1 MTASVT
7 DGARMNWRFAGWA
20 GAMLIGL
27 ASVGTAT
34 AKPAPLEIRVV
45 VVTTFEVGNDSGDEA
60 GEFQNWVERYPLNE
74 ILSFPQGYRALR
86 YNAKDHVLG
95 IVTGAGKASAA
106 ASIMALGLDPRFD
119 LTKAYWIL
127 AGIAGI
133 DPNRASVGSAVWA
146 SHIVDGDLAYEIDG
160 REIPAGWSTGI
171 VAYDRAT
178 PFEQPAPPVVSDNG
192 ILAYDLNDGLAAWAY
207 GLTRD
212 LGLPDDDKLKA
223 ARAGYPDFPNAQ
235 RPPFVLK
242 GDTLTADRFWIGA
255 RMTDW
260 AEKWVVYWTKGEGR
274 FTTSAEE
281 DSAYLQALTFLA
293 HAGRAALG
301 RVLDLRTGSRFSLPP
316 KGTSAADFLKSEA
329 TGNYAAYREAI
340 ENAYRVGS
348 LVVRE
353 LAQHW
358 PLYRQTVPARNAEVR
373 PVPAHLR

>member
-1 MTASVT
+1 MS
-7 DGARMNWRFAGWA
+7 WRLAWWTWVILA
-20 GAMLIGL
+20 GL
-27 ASVGTAT
+27 ALPGVVSA
-34 AKPAPLEIRVV
+34 AAAPLEIRVV
-45 VVTTFEVGNDSGDEA
+45 VVTTFEVGNDTGDEP
-60 GEFQNWVERYPLNE
+60 GEFQNWVERYPLDE
-74 ILSFPQGYRALR
+74 ILPFPQGYRSLR
-86 YNAKDHVLG
+86 YNARDHVLG

-133 DPNRASVGSAVWA
+133 NPNRASVGSAVWA

-160 REIPAGWSTGI
+160 REIPADWSTGI

-178 PFEQPAPPVVSDNG
+178 PFEQPTPPVVSDNG
-192 ILAYDLNDGLAAWAY
+192 ILAYELNRGLAAWAY

-212 LGLPDDDKLKA
+212 LVLPDDEKLKA
-223 ARAGYPDFPNAQ
+223 ARAGYSDFPNAQ

-242 GDTLTADRFWIGA
+242 GDTLTADRFWIGV

-260 AEKWVVYWTKGEGR
+260 AEKWVPYWTKGEGR

-293 HAGRAALG
+293 HAGRADLA
-301 RVLDLRTGSRFSLPP
+301 RVLDLRTGSDFTMPP
-316 KGTSAADFLKSEA
+316 KGTSAADLLKSEA
-329 TGNYAAYREAI
+329 TGNYAAYAEAI
-340 ENAYRVGS
+340 ENAYRVAS
-348 LVVRE
+348 PVVRE

-358 PLYRQTVPARNAEVR
+358 ALYRQTVPAAKPEVV
-373 PVPAHLR
+373 PVPAHPR

>member
-1 MTASVT
+1 MNRRL
-7 DGARMNWRFAGWA
+7 ARWA
-20 GAMLIGL
+20 GATLVGL
-27 ASVGTAT
+27 GLPCIVSAVP
-34 AKPAPLEIRVV
+34 KPLEVRVV
-45 VVTTFEVGNDSGDEA
+45 VVTTFEVGNDTGDEP
-60 GEFQNWVERYPLNE
+60 GEFQNWVEHYPLPE
-74 ILSFPQGYRALR
+74 ILPFPQGYRALR

-127 AGIAGI
+127 AGIAGVN
-133 DPNRASVGSAVWA
+133 PNRASVGSAVWA

-160 REIPAGWSTGI
+160 REIPADWPTGI

-178 PFEQPAPPVVSDNG
+178 PFERPAPPTVSDNG
-192 ILAYDLNDGLAAWAY
+192 ILAYDLNGGLASWAY

-212 LGLPDDDKLKA
+212 LVLPDDDKLKA
-223 ARAGYPDFPNAQ
+223 ARAGYPDMPNAQ
-235 RPPFVLK
+235 RPPFVLQ

-260 AEKWVVYWTKGEGR
+260 AEKWVSYWTKGEGR

-293 HAGRAALG
+293 HAGKVDLA
-301 RVLDLRTGSRFSLPP
+301 RVLDLRTASDYSLPP

-329 TGNYAAYREAI
+329 TGNYAAYGEAI

-348 LVVRE
+348 PVVRE

-358 PLYRQTVPARNAEVR
+358 PLYRQAVPARNAEVL
-373 PVPAHLR
+373 PVPADLR

>member
-1 MTASVT
+1 MRGSRQR
-7 DGARMNWRFAGWA
+7 GPQMNRRLARWA
-20 GAMLIGL
+20 GATLVGL
-27 ASVGTAT
+27 GLPSMVSAVP
-34 AKPAPLEIRVV
+34 KPLEVRVV
-45 VVTTFEVGNDSGDEA
+45 VVTTFEVGNDTGDEP
-60 GEFQNWVERYPLNE
+60 GEFQNWVEHYPLPE
-74 ILSFPQGYRALR
+74 ILPFPQGYRALR

-133 DPNRASVGSAVWA
+133 NPNRASVGSAVWA

-160 REIPAGWSTGI
+160 REIPADWPTGI

-178 PFEQPAPPVVSDNG
+178 PFERPAPPAVSDNG
-192 ILAYDLNDGLAAWAY
+192 ILAYDLNGGLASWAD

-212 LGLPDDDKLKA
+212 LVLPDDDKLKA
-223 ARAGYPDFPNAQ
+223 ARAGYPDLPNAQ

-260 AEKWVVYWTKGEGR
+260 AEKWVLYWTKGEGR

-293 HAGRAALG
+293 HAGRADLA
-301 RVLDLRTGSRFSLPP
+301 RVLDLRTGSDYSLPP
-316 KGTSAADFLKSEA
+316 RGTSAADFLKSEA
-329 TGNYAAYREAI
+329 TGNYAAYGEAI
-340 ENAYRVGS
+340 ENAYAVGS
-348 LVVRE
+348 RVVRE
-353 LAQHW
+353 LVQHW
-358 PLYRQTVPARNAEVR
+358 PLYRQTVPAAK
-373 PVPAHLR
+373 P